1 MDLIKF
7 AKVNED
13 AIIPS
18 KEVGNAGYDVYA
30 NFEEDYI
37 IVKSLETV
45 LIPTGIASAFS
56 EDYVIILFER
66 GSTGSKGMARR
77 AGVVD
82 SNFRSEWKVI
92 ITNSSDRPLIISK
105 LTLDELIT
113 KYGGVDEFED
123 VLLLDNDDS
132 ISLKEDNPI
141 IYPYSK
147 AICQALVVP
156 SPLVGIAEI
165 SFEELKS
172 IPSNRGDG
180 MLGSS
185 GK

>member
-7 AKVNED
+7 AKVRED

-18 KEVGNAGYDVYA
+18 KEEGNAGYDVYA
-30 NFEEDYI
+30 NFEEDYMI
-37 IVKSLETV
+37 IKPLETAM
-45 LIPTGIASAFS
+45 IPTGIASAFS
-56 EDYVIILFER
+56 SDYVVVLMER

-82 SNFRSEWKVI
+82 SNFRSEWI
-92 ITNSSDRPLIISK
+92 AMITNSSNNPLIISK
-105 LTLDELIT
+105 LTLEELIE
-113 KYGGVDEFED
+113 KYGNENSDD
-123 VLLLDNDDS
+123 VSIKDSDDT
-132 ISLKEDNPI
+132 ISLYLTNPT
-141 IYPYSK
+141 IYPYNK
-147 AICQALVVP
+147 AICQALILP
-156 SPLVGIAEI
+156 SPTLGVAEI
-165 SFEELKS
+165 SYEELKT